1 MWGANRFFSTEGI
14 GSVIANIV
22 AGRESCPE
30 LREVFGRAEN
40 LMQAL
45 AQRVEQ
51 MPFGDVVAID
61 EGAELVW
68 RVGERH
74 LRVFFSRDGAEADYI
89 YTAITENRRVKS
101 SQVMPV
107 EISAL
112 ADQVAW
118 LAQGNPIAS

>member
-1 MWGANRFFSTEGI
+1 MSGTNRFFSVEGI
-14 GSVIANIV
+14 RAAIASIV
-22 AGRESCPE
+22 AAREARPD
-30 LREVFGRAEN
+30 LREAFVRAEN
-40 LMQAL
+40 LMREL
-45 AQRVEQ
+45 ARRVEQ
-51 MPFGDVVAID
+51 MPIGDVVVID

-74 LRVFFSRDGAEADYI
+74 LRVFFSRGSAQADYI
-89 YTAITENRRVKS
+89 YTAITENRRVRS
-101 SQVMPV
+101 SQVSPV